1 MEISHSVASS
11 VANSDVKS
19 LSTHVVLNS
28 LKERVSSNNA
38 RLLLHTALVQIGRS
52 GQDMDT
58 GIVLNQDEAQK
69 LCLVLINQGGPAFQ
83 VGKSLYK
90 QVLQ

>member
-1 MEISHSVASS
+1 MQSTAEA
-11 VANSDVKS
+11 KT
-19 LSTHVVLNS
+19 LSTSLVLNS

-38 RLLLHTALVQIGRS
+38 RLLLQTALVRIGRS
-52 GQDMDT
+52 GQDIDS
-58 GIVLNQDEAQK
+58 GVVLNQEEAQQ

-83 VGKSLYK
+83 VGKTLYK

>member
-1 MEISHSVASS
+1 MEIINA
-11 VANSDVKS
+11 DVKS
-19 LSTHVVLNS
+19 LATSVVLNS
-28 LKERVSSNNA
+28 LKERVSNNNA

-52 GQDMDT
+52 AQDVDN
-58 GIVLNQDEAQK
+58 GVILNQDEAQK

-83 VGKSLYK
+83 VGKNLYK

>member
-1 MEISHSVASS
+1 MEIVNAD
-11 VANSDVKS
+11 AKS
-19 LSTHVVLNS
+19 LSTNVVLNS

-52 GQDMDT
+52 GQDMDN
-58 GIVLNQDEAQK
+58 GVVLSQDEAQK

-83 VGKSLYK
+83 VGKNLYK

>member
-1 MEISHSVASS
+1 MQTV
-11 VANSDVKS
+11 NTDLKS
-19 LSTHVVLNS
+19 LATNVVLNS

-38 RLLLHTALVQIGRS
+38 RLLLHTALVRIGRS
-52 GQDMDT
+52 GQDVDNGT
-58 GIVLNQDEAQK
+58 ILNQDEAQK